1 MIRTCTARTL
11 VVAGLSAFLGVMP
24 LSAQS
29 TTKKSTPPAP
39 SSATAQK
46 RKPPAP
52 PAQAVP
58 RRKSPVPRPP
68 QASAHPRPPAPP
80 PVGTLRY
87 PFVPFVDFDFVYR
100 FPYGLERHRYG
111 YPEYPYRF
119 VFPPPGC
126 VTSDLAAHGSL
137 RVDVPQREAEVFVDD
152 FYAGIV
158 DDFDGSAGHVNL
170 TPGPHHIEL
179 RASGFETVT
188 FDVNVEA
195 GRTIVYRTPMRAVV
209 STTPPRL

>member
-1 MIRTCTARTL
+1 
-11 VVAGLSAFLGVMP
+11 
-24 LSAQS
+24 
-29 TTKKSTPPAP
+29 
-39 SSATAQK
+39 
-46 RKPPAP
+46 
-52 PAQAVP
+52 
-58 RRKSPVPRPP
+58 
-68 QASAHPRPPAPP
+68 
-80 PVGTLRY
+80 
-87 PFVPFVDFDFVYR
+87 
-100 FPYGLERHRYG
+100 
-111 YPEYPYRF
+111 

-126 VTSDLAAHGSL
+126 VTSDLEAHGSL

-179 RASGFETVT
+179 RASGLKTVT